1 MVALIPWWSRLLA
14 GIVTIGMGLILAAIG
29 GQYGLET
36 IYVFYPVVIGG
47 LILVEVL
54 RPGGSMR
61 SSGLGLTPLTARQL
75 LLGSAIALVSIVSI
89 GLIAMALGGRFT
101 SSNGMDGWSW
111 LPILIVLSAGEEVM
125 FRGTIFEAIRERFG
139 ANVAVA
145 ITSVL
150 FGVAHAQNQGVS
162 LIAVVNVTCAGV
174 LFGAMVVRTGSL
186 WMSIAY
192 HVAWNSIL
200 YLFIGSVSGSANSG
214 VVSKLVTE
222 GVDPAIRW
230 VVDGPFGV
238 EQGFATTIILIAG
251 VVATAGWA
259 RPDRYVRAARLRR
272 MRREHELSRP

>member
-14 GIVTIGMGLILAAIG
+14 GIVTIGLGLTLAAIG
-29 GQYGLET
+29 DQYGIKT
-36 IYVFYPVVIGG
+36 IYLIYPVAIGG
-47 LILVEVL
+47 LFLVEVL
-54 RPGGSMR
+54 RPGGSVR
-61 SSGLGLTPLTARQL
+61 SSGLGLTPLSARQI
-75 LLGSAIALVSIVSI
+75 LLGLGIALASI
-89 GLIAMALGGRFT
+89 GALCLIALSLGASFT
-101 SSNGMDGWSW
+101 ASTGLDAWAW
-111 LPILIVLSAGEEVM
+111 LPTLILLSAGEEVV

-139 ANVAVA
+139 ANMAVA

-150 FGVAHAQNQGVS
+150 FGVAHSGNPGVS

-222 GVDPAIRW
+222 GIDPAIRW

-272 MRREHELSRP
+272 MRREHELSRD